1 MTVEE
6 YDSKVELRK
15 TIHDIDKTLREFDKY
30 KDHPAV
36 TFKGVGYIGYCG
48 GCTISQGTN
57 DPIVVERFK
66 QLLIER
72 KKELVEEFS
81 K

>member
-15 TIHDIDKTLREFDKY
+15 TIQDIDETLREFDKY
-30 KDHPAV
+30 KGHPAV
-36 TFKGVGYIGYCG
+36 TFKGIGYIGYCG
-48 GCTISQGTN
+48 GCTISKGTN

-81 K
+81 R